1 MPALPIIMFA
11 LLPVLLAVSA
21 ACSAAETALFS
32 LTQAD
37 RMRLRKSYES
47 ASTAAEALLRQPRS
61 LLVAILL
68 ANVTVNTAFFT
79 LAGLV
84 GKELLG
90 DMALAAAGFSIG
102 SVLAMILFAEVLP
115 KAIASVH
122 RVAVCRL
129 LAIPVFAWFTLISPL
144 RLVLDRIVIGP
155 LARLF
160 RPAGAGEAEPLT
172 AEDLSNLV
180 SLHAEQGVLHEGEEQ
195 LLADVVQLSTLRVR
209 DIMIPRVDVR
219 WLDAVN
225 TSQELLQ
232 VARETGYTR
241 FPVCRGRLDER
252 QLVGIVNVQRVLPR
266 LAKQGVAAR
275 LPLPGLVD
283 DVRFVPE
290 RARVDQLIELF
301 RACNCDAALVV
312 NETGELVGFVQVDN
326 VVNELVKFAASSDET
341 PRQQVRMVAL
351 GEWEVPGRL
360 SVHHWEEFFEPMEGT
375 RREGVSTV
383 AGLVLMRLGR
393 VPRVGDMVMIG
404 NVRLVV
410 DAMSGRNIE
419 RVRVSITEV
428 GGPVNDVSAAKKEA
442 TS

>member
-1 MPALPIIMFA
+1 MPSLPVIM
-11 LLPVLLAVSA
+11 LLLMPVLLAVSA

-47 ASTAAEALLRQPRS
+47 ASTAAEAMLRQPRS

-79 LAGLV
+79 LAGLA
-84 GKELLG
+84 GKQLFG
-90 DMALAAAGFSIG
+90 DLAAAGFSIG
-102 SVLAMILFAEVLP
+102 SVLAMIFFAEVLP
-115 KAIASVH
+115 KALASVH
-122 RVAVCRL
+122 RVPVCRL
-129 LAIPVFAWFTLISPL
+129 MAIPVFAWFTLISPL
-144 RLVLDRIVIGP
+144 RLVLDRIIIGP

-172 AEDLSNLV
+172 SEDLSNLV
-180 SLHAEQGVLHEGEEQ
+180 SVHAQQGVLHEGEEQ

-232 VARETGYTR
+232 IARETGYTR

-252 QLVGIVNVQRVLPR
+252 QLVGVVNVQRVLPR
-266 LAKQGVAAR
+266 LAKQGVSAR

-283 DVRFVPE
+283 EVRFVPE

-301 RACNCDAALVV
+301 RAGNCDSALVV

-341 PRQQVRMVAL
+341 PRHQVRMVGL

-393 VPRVGDMVMIG
+393 VPRAGDTVTIG

-410 DAMSGRNIE
+410 DAMRGRNIE
-419 RVRVSITEV
+419 RVRVSITDTVAE
-428 GGPVNDVSAAKKEA
+428 KKEA

>member
-1 MPALPIIMFA
+1 MLTLPIIMVA
-11 LLPVLLAVSA
+11 LLPVLLVVSA

-37 RMRLRKSYES
+37 RMRLRKNYAS
-47 ASTAAEALLRQPRS
+47 ASTAAEGLLKSPRS

-79 LAGLV
+79 LAGLA
-84 GKELLG
+84 GKQLFGDLG
-90 DMALAAAGFSIG
+90 AAGLSIG

-122 RVAVCRL
+122 RVAVCRV

-180 SLHAEQGVLHEGEEQ
+180 SVHAEQGVLHEGEEQ
-195 LLADVVQLSTLRVR
+195 LLADVLQLSTLRVR

-232 VARETGYTR
+232 VARETSYTR

-283 DVRFVPE
+283 EVRFVPE

-301 RACNCDAALVV
+301 RATNSDAALVV

-326 VVNELVKFAASSDET
+326 VVNELVKFAAVSDET
-341 PRQQVRMVAL
+341 PRQQVRMVGL

-383 AGLVLMRLGR
+383 AGLVLTRLGR
-393 VPRVGDMVMIG
+393 VPRVGDSVTIG

-410 DAMSGRNIE
+410 DAMRGRNIE
-419 RVRVSITEV
+419 RVRVSITEL
-428 GGPVNDVSAAKKEA
+428 DAASKEA
-442 TS
+442 AS

>member
-1 MPALPIIMFA
+1 MSTLSIIMLA
-11 LLPVLLAVSA
+11 LLPLLLLFSA
-21 ACSAAETALFS
+21 ACSAGETALFS

-37 RMRLRKSYES
+37 RIRLRKNYET
-47 ASTAAEALLRQPRS
+47 ASNAAESMLSQPRS
-61 LLVAILL
+61 LLIAILL

-79 LAGLV
+79 LAGLA
-84 GKELLG
+84 GKELFG
-90 DMALAAAGFSIG
+90 TIGAAAFSIG
-102 SVLAMILFAEVLP
+102 SVLAMILGAEVLP

-122 RVAVCRL
+122 RVAVCRV
-129 LAIPVFAWFTLISPL
+129 LAVPVFAWFTLISPL
-144 RLVLDRIVIGP
+144 RIVLDRLVIAP
-155 LARLF
+155 LSRLF

-172 AEDLSNLV
+172 ADDLSNLV
-180 SLHAEQGVLHEGEEQ
+180 SLNAQQGVLHEGEEQ
-195 LLADVVQLSTLRVR
+195 LLADVLQLSTLRVR
-209 DIMIPRVDVR
+209 DIMIPRVDVK
-219 WLDAVN
+219 WLDAIN

-232 VARETGYTR
+232 ISRETGYTR

-266 LAKQGVAAR
+266 LAKQGIAAR

-283 DVRFVPE
+283 NVQFVPA

-301 RACNCDAALVV
+301 RANHCDAAIVV
-312 NETGELVGFVQVDN
+312 NETGEIAGFVQVDN

-341 PRQQVRMVAL
+341 PRQQVRMVGL

-393 VPRVGDMVMIG
+393 VPRVGDMVIIG
-404 NVRLVV
+404 NVQLRV
-410 DAMSGRNIE
+410 DVMSGRNIE
-419 RVRVSITEV
+419 LVRVSIRDIATPATQK
-428 GGPVNDVSAAKKEA
+428 GAA
-442 TS
+442 S